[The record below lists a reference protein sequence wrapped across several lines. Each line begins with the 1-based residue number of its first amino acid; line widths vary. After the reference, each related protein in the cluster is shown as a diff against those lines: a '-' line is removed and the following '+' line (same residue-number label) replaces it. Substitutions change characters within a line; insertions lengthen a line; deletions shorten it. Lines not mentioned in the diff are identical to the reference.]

1 MRDGSSPAE
10 DTRGDHI
17 DIWQMSRRPTR
28 PYDEVQRRH
37 VVANE
42 SILGGDA
49 LPRSISKLVREANAD
64 GAIILANSSHT
75 EANNTNRHIY
85 TTVVHEADIVIIRYR

>member
-1 MRDGSSPAE
+1 MADFAVLIVSVR
-10 DTRGDHI
+10 HI
-17 DIWQMSRRPTR
+17 
-28 PYDEVQRRH
+28 
-37 VVANE
+37 N
-42 SILGGDA
+42 SI
-49 LPRSISKLVREANAD
+49 ANAD